1 MKKKILIRGPV
12 LSQSGYG
19 EQARFALRALRSRE
33 DLFDIYVQPIRWGQT
48 GWIWEDTEERRWMD
62 DRITKTALYTRE
74 NEGMDI
80 SLQITI
86 PNEWE
91 NMADINIGYTAG
103 IESDK
108 VSPTWLYKANQMDKI
123 IVVSDHSKNVYSSS
137 VASGQDPETGQEV
150 VYRLDTPIE
159 SIGYATRDFK
169 SSAIPGLDLDYN
181 FNFLCVS
188 QWGPRKNFHNTIK
201 WWVEEFHDQ
210 KVGLILKTSIA
221 NNSTI
226 DKTKTEQLLKSIVD
240 KYENRKCKIY
250 MLHGDLSDGQM
261 KWLYQHDKVKCLIN
275 IAHGEGFGL
284 PMFEAAQNALPVM
297 TVGYSG
303 QMDYLKHN
311 NKKYYTEVDHVMK
324 LINKDA
330 VWDTVL
336 QADSKWAFA
345 EQGSYK
351 MQLRKVRKNWKTA
364 KNRANKLQNIISEK
378 YTEEE
383 MYARFCNSIINTIT
397 EKQ

>member
-1 MKKKILIRGPV
+1 VKKKILVRGPV

-48 GWIWEDTEERRWMD
+48 GWIWEDSEERRWMD
-62 DRITKTALYTRE
+62 DRITKTAHYTRE
-74 NEGMDI
+74 NGQMDV

-91 NMADINIGYTAG
+91 DLAAINIGYTAG

-108 VSPTWLYKANQMDKI
+108 VSPTWLYKANQMNKI
-123 IVVSDHSKNVYSSS
+123 IVVSDHSRDVY
-137 VASGQDPETGQEV
+137 AGTTARGPDPTTGKEM
-150 VYRLDTPIE
+150 VYALETPIT
-159 SIGYATRDFK
+159 SVGYAVRETEALPIEGFDPK
-169 SSAIPGLDLDYN
+169 TN

-221 NNSTI
+221 NNSLI
-226 DKTKTEQLLKSIVD
+226 DKAKTEELLKSIVE

-261 KWLYQHDKVKCLIN
+261 KWLYQHEKVKCLVN

-303 QMDYLKHN
+303 QMDYLNQDGKS
-311 NKKYYTEVDHVMK
+311 YYTKVDHTMK
-324 LINKDA
+324 AIGQEA
-330 VWDTVL
+330 VWNGVL
-336 QADSKWAFA
+336 QADSRWAYA

-351 MQLRKVRKNWKTA
+351 MQLRKMRKGWKTKRRKA
-364 KNRANKLQNIISEK
+364 EQLQVIVNKK
-378 YTEEE
+378 YTEEN
-383 MYARFCNSIINTIT
+383 MYKQFCDSIIETIT
-397 EKQ
+397 EK